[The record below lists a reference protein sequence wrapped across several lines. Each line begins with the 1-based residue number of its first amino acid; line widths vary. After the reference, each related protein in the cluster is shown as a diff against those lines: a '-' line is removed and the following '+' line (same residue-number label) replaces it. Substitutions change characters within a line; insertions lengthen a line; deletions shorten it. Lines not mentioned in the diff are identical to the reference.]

1 MSSRSTFRPHER
13 IRRRPEFQRV
23 HERGTRLSGRF
34 MTALFLA
41 NDLPYDRLGII
52 ASRRLG
58 GAVQRNR
65 AKRLIREIFRLN
77 KRTRATGADIV
88 VIPRGELVK
97 APFPAV
103 EADYR
108 GILQRHGKRARS

>member
-1 MSSRSTFRPHER
+1 MGSRRTFKACER
-13 IRRRPEFQRV
+13 VRRRPEFKRV
-23 HERGTRLSGRF
+23 HERGTRIAGRF

-41 NDLPYDRLGII
+41 NDLPFDRLGLV

-65 AKRLIREIFRLN
+65 AKRLIRELFRLN
-77 KRTRATGADIV
+77 KRSSTTGSDIV
-88 VIPRGELVK
+88 IIPNGELVK
-97 APFPAV
+97 APFAAL

-108 GILQRHGKRARS
+108 GILQRHGKRART